1 MQSIVGQTAKFIFL
15 DLLGDMFYFPFW
27 WYTRGLLHRA
37 LTTMGRIRTH
47 EANLGVILWVRNIF
61 VPMFSQKDVVGR
73 LISLVMRFVQI
84 VGRGVALLLL
94 TFYEMILFFLWIIA
108 PIFIVWQILYHLG
121 GYIYLAFLY

>member
-27 WYTRGLLHRA
+27 WYTRGLWRGA
-37 LTTMGRIRTH
+37 LATMRRIGTH
-47 EANLGVILWVRNIF
+47 EANLGVILWTRNIF
-61 VPMFSQKDVVGR
+61 VPMFGQKDVVGR
-73 LISLVMRFVQI
+73 LISLVMRFAQI

-108 PIFIVWQILYHLG
+108 PIFVVWQILYHLG
-121 GYIYLAFLY
+121 GYIYLSFI

>member
-27 WYTRGLLHRA
+27 WYTRGLWRGA
-37 LTTMGRIRTH
+37 LATLRRIRTH
-47 EANLGVILWVRNIF
+47 EANLGVILWMRNIF
-61 VPMFSQKDVVGR
+61 VPMFGQKDVAGR

-84 VGRGVALLLL
+84 VGRGVAFLLL

-108 PIFIVWQILYHLG
+108 PILTLWQILYHLG
-121 GYIYLAFLY
+121 GYIYLSFI